1 MTIAGREQIEKPEER
16 ELENKKAELAS
27 LEAELV
33 QRELDFATLRTELRS
48 VESRYLGTVGILYA
62 ELDQIE
68 AEIAEAEARRRP
80 SDLGA
85 QDHATRAR
93 TQAEESAQTARA
105 AGESKPKPTE
115 SLKKLFR
122 EVAKRIHPDLAT
134 NDADRARRQKLM
146 AEANR
151 AYEEGD
157 EAKLQAILSEWET
170 SPESVEGEGVGPEL
184 IRVIRKVAQIQRRL
198 VEIEGEMQQLRTSDL
213 YQLWAKT
220 DEAETQGRDLFKEMA
235 SQVEQEINVA
245 RNRLASIADKDA
257 DPCLTKLS

>member
-1 MTIAGREQIEKPEER
+1 MRRHDLRGEAKPKVTTIPGREQIEKPEER

-48 VESRYLGTVGILYA
+48 VESRYLGTVGLLYA

-68 AEIAEAEARRRP
+68 AQIAEAEARRRP
-80 SDLGA
+80 SDVGA

-93 TQAEESAQTARA
+93 TQAEESAQTART
-105 AGESKPKPTE
+105 AGESKSKPTE

-134 NDADRARRQKLM
+134 NDDDRARRQKLM

-157 EAKLQAILSEWET
+157 ENSAREAYVERKKTRSAIDYRAYFVKRDGAW
-170 SPESVEGEGVGPEL
+170 G
-184 IRVIRKVAQIQRRL
+184 
-198 VEIEGEMQQLRTSDL
+198 LRH
-213 YQLWAKT
+213 
-220 DEAETQGRDLFKEMA
+220 F
-235 SQVEQEINVA
+235 
-245 RNRLASIADKDA
+245 IAGD
-257 DPCLTKLS
+257 